1 MTIKLKSRIVGTIVL
16 LACLSA
22 CAGAP
27 RDVRPDPDLRCS
39 AERTDDRGM
48 GGTGVIAFNNDD
60 RGIGGTGIIGT
71 VTGFGSICVNGFKV
85 TYDPSLPNANTL
97 ERGMTVAVTTA
108 QVSGQLKANSIDI
121 IHTIVGPVT
130 ARVDSAGMLKVMGVP
145 VNGLDATGTAAAAL
159 QVDDVVAVDGL
170 QRADGTID
178 ATRIAPAPSGGT
190 ALVRGVVDRAG
201 TPVRVG
207 GIAMPG
213 LADQPLPDGAW
224 ALVAGRW
231 AGGVF
236 TPERVVVG
244 SELTGTAS
252 GRLSIE
258 GYLVLRSDGRYAVR
272 GLALAENAERG
283 LDRTIFARLAAGQR
297 VQVLGRTTADGS
309 LRADTVIVPRRLNP
323 LGDSTRAPTASEEQ
337 PRRGIYGA
345 TRPNTPTDVPT
356 ITRSDTI
363 TRPLIRPETRPII
376 RPEIPGAPAPRPGR

>member
-1 MTIKLKSRIVGTIVL
+1 MIL
-16 LACLSA
+16 LLSCLSA

-27 RDVRPDPDLRCS
+27 RDIRPDPNLRCS
-39 AERTDDRGM
+39 AARTDDRGI

-85 TYDPSLPNANTL
+85 TYDPNLPNANAL

-108 QVSGQLKANSIDI
+108 QVNGQLHANSIDI
-121 IHTIVGPVT
+121 LHTIVGPVT

-145 VNGLDATGTAAAAL
+145 VNGLYATGTAAAAL
-159 QVDDVVAVDGL
+159 QVGDVVAVDGL

-178 ATRIAPAPSGGT
+178 ATRIAPAPSDGT
-190 ALVRGVVDRAG
+190 ASVRGVVDRTG
-201 TPVRVG
+201 TAMSVG

-213 LADQPLPDGAW
+213 LADQPLPDGGW

-244 SELTGTAS
+244 SELTGTAN
-252 GRLSIE
+252 GRVSIE
-258 GYLVLRSDGRYAVR
+258 GYLVLRPDGRYAVR
-272 GLALAENAERG
+272 GLPLAENAERG

-323 LGDSTRAPTASEEQ
+323 LGDTTSAPTASEEQ
-337 PRRGIYGA
+337 PRRGTYGA
-345 TRPNTPTDVPT
+345 TRPNTATDVPSV
-356 ITRSDTI
+356 TRSETLS
-363 TRPLIRPETRPII
+363 RPLIRPEARPII
-376 RPEIPGAPAPRPGR
+376 RPEIPRAPAPRPGR